1 MIDVLVNSLVAAA
14 TISTPIL
21 LAALGGAINR
31 QGGIVNIGLEGKMLA
46 GAFAAVLVS
55 WQTGNPWL
63 AVLAAALAG
72 ALVALPYTLLVTR
85 LGANEIIAGLGLNI
99 VVAGVLG
106 YLLPVV
112 FGVFGTLAPQ
122 GLSRLPRIDIPLV
135 AEIPVLGRVVSGRDP
150 VTYLAWLLIPI
161 VALFLYRT
169 TWGLRL
175 RAAGADREA
184 ADAAGIRALRWR
196 DVSTVLAGVL
206 AGLAGAQLAIGIVAL
221 FAVGMVGGRGFIA
234 LAAFYFGGARPWATA
249 GAAFLFG
256 FFDAAQ
262 VRLQNVGVPV
272 QLVQMVPYLVVV
284 VALTAIAIRRHA
296 REPDLVTA

>member
-122 GLSRLPRIDIPLV
+122 DLTRLPRVDIPLV
-135 AEIPVLGRVVSGRDP
+135 ADIPVLGRVVSGRDP

-272 QLVQMVPYLVVV
+272 QLVQMLPYLVVI